1 MSGRILIVAE
11 GFSRA
16 KRFEEEL
23 VAASFEVAIAT
34 SAQDCIAACAQGA
47 VDVVLLDTVSP
58 GSRAIEL
65 CRTLKGSAGAADLAI
80 LAVTADDAP
89 LQRLKALD
97 AGATECLRV
106 PYDDGSLIARLRNL
120 VRSRRL
126 ADQGAGLRQGTS
138 ASRET
143 PVRVIILDP
152 DERSRLRLAAILA
165 GEFQVASFSEP
176 GPGIIQVAQGQH
188 DLAVVSLE
196 WETFDGFRLCR
207 QIRLVD
213 PTGLMP
219 VILVTEGTDLEF
231 AADGRE
237 RVRRLDRSA
246 GRQERGARSSA
257 PRCEGSRA
265 CCSAEG
271 LRGSFEPRLVTP
283 ASTSPGPPRRVKR
296 PRLCDKAP
304 IYLAKALMNRA
315 VRSACIGLTV
325 L

>member
-11 GFSRA
+11 GFARA
-16 KRFEEEL
+16 KRFEDEL

-106 PYDDGSLIARLRNL
+106 PYDDGSLIVRLRNL

-126 ADQGAGLRQGTS
+126 ADQGAGLRTGTS

-143 PVRVIILDP
+143 PVRVLILDP

-219 VILVTEGTDLEF
+219 VILVTEGTDLESRQMEENGF
-231 AADGRE
+231 DDWIVRPVDRSEVLARLRLAA
-237 RVRRLDRSA
+237 RVRALAAALKDCEDRS
-246 GRQERGARSSA
+246 S
-257 PRCEGSRA
+257 
-265 CCSAEG
+265 
-271 LRGSFEPRLVTP
+271 P
-283 ASTSPGPPRRVKR
+283 AWSPPRQ
-296 PRLCDKAP
+296 PRRDR
-304 IYLAKALMNRA
+304 RA
-315 VRSACIGLTV
+315 A
-325 L
+325 

>member
-11 GFSRA
+11 GFARA

-126 ADQGAGLRQGTS
+126 ADQGAGLRTGDIGF
-138 ASRET
+138 SRNT
-143 PVRVIILDP
+143 GPRAHP
-152 DERSRLRLAAILA
+152 RSR
-165 GEFQVASFSEP
+165 
-176 GPGIIQVAQGQH
+176 
-188 DLAVVSLE
+188 
-196 WETFDGFRLCR
+196 
-207 QIRLVD
+207 
-213 PTGLMP
+213 
-219 VILVTEGTDLEF
+219 
-231 AADGRE
+231 
-237 RVRRLDRSA
+237 
-246 GRQERGARSSA
+246 
-257 PRCEGSRA
+257 
-265 CCSAEG
+265 
-271 LRGSFEPRLVTP
+271 
-283 ASTSPGPPRRVKR
+283 
-296 PRLCDKAP
+296 
-304 IYLAKALMNRA
+304 
-315 VRSACIGLTV
+315 
-325 L
+325 